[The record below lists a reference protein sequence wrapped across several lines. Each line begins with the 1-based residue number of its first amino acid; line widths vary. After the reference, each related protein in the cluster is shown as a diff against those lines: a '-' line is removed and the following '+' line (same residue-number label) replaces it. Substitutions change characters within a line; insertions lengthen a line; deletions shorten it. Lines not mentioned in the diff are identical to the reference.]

1 MVAMDEHP
9 VVPPPPP
16 ASLETCYR
24 HPGVQTGVHCTRCNR
39 PICTECMIAAPV
51 GHQCP
56 TCVAEAKREF
66 RQGPGRQIAVANAK
80 RVSVTNAILV
90 SLIAVF
96 VLEIV
101 KGGVGS
107 IASGPDLRTMVD
119 LGAMFP
125 PLVAEGENWRL
136 FTAMFLHFGVIHLAV
151 NAYSLYILGNVL
163 ERELGRPRFAVL
175 YLLSGLAASAASYAF
190 SDLGTVSAGASGAIF
205 GIFGGVFAVN
215 YRRRHTAMGAMA
227 MRSMVQII
235 VLNVIINVIAASY
248 LDWRAHV
255 GGAVTGLVLG
265 FAFAF
270 PGREQANRTATAV
283 GIVAVSAVIVL
294 TVVAR
299 TDQIRQLLGLG

>member
-1 MVAMDEHP
+1 MDEQP
-9 VVPPPPP
+9 LVPPPPSAIEP
-16 ASLETCYR
+16 CYR
-24 HPGVQTGVHCTRCNR
+24 HPDVQTGVHCTRCGR

-56 TCVAEAKREF
+56 VCVAEARQEF
-66 RQGPGRQIAVANAK
+66 RRGPGRRIAVANAK
-80 RVSVTNAILV
+80 GVSVTNVILV

-101 KGGVGS
+101 RGGVES
-107 IASGPDLRTMVD
+107 IVSGPSLREMVD
-119 LGAMFP
+119 MGAMFP
-125 PLVAEGENWRL
+125 PLVADGETWRL

-163 ERELGRPRFAVL
+163 EGELGRPKFAAL

-190 SDLGTVSAGASGAIF
+190 SDVFVVSAGASGAIF

-215 YRRRHTAMGAMA
+215 YRRRHTTQGAMA

-235 VLNVIINVIAASY
+235 VLNVFINVVLSSY

-255 GGAVTGLVLG
+255 GGAIAGALLG
-265 FAFAF
+265 FAFAY
-270 PGREQANRTATAV
+270 PGRENTNRVATAV
-283 GIVAVSAVIVL
+283 GIVGLIVVIAL
-294 TVVAR
+294 TVMVR
-299 TDQIRQLLGLG
+299 TDQIRQLAGLT